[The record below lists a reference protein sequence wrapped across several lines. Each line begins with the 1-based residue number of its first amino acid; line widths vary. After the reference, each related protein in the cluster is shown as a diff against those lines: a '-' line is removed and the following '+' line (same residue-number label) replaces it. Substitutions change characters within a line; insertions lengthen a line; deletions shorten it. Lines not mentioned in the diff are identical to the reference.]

1 MVEEEAIEKDAEVDA
16 NAIEDVFEDL
26 ESTTE

>member
-16 NAIEDVFEDL
+16 DALEDVFEDL
-26 ESTTE
+26 DSMTE